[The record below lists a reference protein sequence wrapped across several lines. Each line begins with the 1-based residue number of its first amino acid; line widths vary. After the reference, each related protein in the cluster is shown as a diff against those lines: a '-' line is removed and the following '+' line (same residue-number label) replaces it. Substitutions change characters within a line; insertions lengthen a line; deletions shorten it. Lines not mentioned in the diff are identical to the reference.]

1 MKKLRKAFTITEL
14 VIVIA
19 VIAIL
24 AAVLIPTF
32 TAVIEKANMS
42 SDQSAVRNMNLA
54 LAAAEV
60 DGEVESRSDA
70 LAILEDAGMDA
81 QNYRALA
88 KDYAFVWVKSINRVL
103 YVKTDDYSVAYPE
116 EYKDMKYDG
125 TEAWG
130 TLEGAIRGDDAW
142 MDQEIGSDQL
152 TQAAVTYGVM
162 KEENEVKAIKVDTAA
177 RLVSA
182 AEFLDRDENK
192 NKAIDLYLGAN
203 IDLEGAEWN
212 SIDNLRGNFNG
223 NDYTISNLQMSD
235 NTAVSEQ
242 ISGGS
247 GNNYTYFGFVSVFS
261 GTRFENVTIEVDID
275 KPGIAGGFD
284 QSAPSANEKLYGNH
298 TVAGAIG
305 GIFKLGSQGNASVV
319 VEDVTVTGSVVGH
332 SRAAG
337 VVGFIGGISSHPMTG
352 SVTLRNCVNK
362 ATVISENYSKSAYS
376 TAGGI
381 VSIVIQT
388 ANSFRL
394 EMDGCKNKGSVTG
407 LLSGGMIS
415 YVSTNGSLY
424 LHGCSNTGT
433 ITAQCF
439 DGMTKVNLEK
449 TDSDAI
455 PTAAGMIAYLQGN
468 NTFTSTADFGGKTVK
483 GILIE
488 GCSCEAT
495 LKTDIPDG
503 YVAVT
508 NEYSRIWFYL
518 SSDEYK
524 GSVNRTE
531 GTFTVTPTA

>member
-1 MKKLRKAFTITEL
+1 MKKLRKTFTITEL

-19 VIAIL
+19 VITIL

-125 TEAWG
+125 TEAWV
-130 TLEGAIRGDDAW
+130 TLEGAIRGDDTW

-152 TQAAVTYGVM
+152 TQADVTYGVM
-162 KEENEVKAIKVDTAA
+162 KKENEVKAVKVDTAA

-182 AEFLDRDENK
+182 AEFLDSDENK

-223 NDYTISNLQMSD
+223 NNYTISNLQMSD

-242 ISGGS
+242 INGGS
-247 GNNYTYFGFVSVFS
+247 GNKYTYFGFVSVFS
-261 GTRFENVTIEVDID
+261 GTSFENVTIEVDID

-284 QSAPSANEKLYGNH
+284 PSAADENERPYGNH

-337 VVGFIGGISSHPMTG
+337 VVGFIGGISGDAMTG
-352 SVTLRNCVNK
+352 SVTLRNCVNE
-362 ATVISENYSKSAYS
+362 ATVISENHSKSAYS

-394 EMDGCKNKGSVTG
+394 EMDGCRNEGSVTG

-415 YVSTNGSLY
+415 YLSTDGSLY

-433 ITAQCF
+433 ITAQIF
-439 DGMTKVNLEK
+439 SEMKAVDLREIYS
-449 TDSDAI
+449 DSI
-455 PTAAGMIAYLQGN
+455 PTAAGMVAYLQGHN
-468 NTFTSTADFGGKTVK
+468 VFVSTGTFGNKEVK
-483 GILIE
+483 GILME
-488 GCSCEAT
+488 NCTSTGE
-495 LKTDIPDG
+495 LKTDLPTG
-503 YVAVT
+503 YSAVT
-508 NEYSRIWFYL
+508 DAYSRLWFYMK
-518 SSDEYK
+518 SDEYK
-524 GSVNRTE
+524 GSVNRTG
-531 GTFTVTPTA
+531 GTFTVKTTA

>member
-142 MDQEIGSDQL
+142 MDQKIGSDQL
-152 TQAAVTYGVM
+152 TQVDVTYGVM

-182 AEFLDRDENK
+182 AEFLDSDENK
-192 NKAIDLYLGAN
+192 DKAIDLYLGAN

-284 QSAPSANEKLYGNH
+284 QSAPLANKKLYGNH

-337 VVGFIGGISSHPMTG
+337 VVGFIGGISGDAMTG

-394 EMDGCKNKGSVTG
+394 EMDRCKNEGSVTG

-415 YVSTNGSLY
+415 YLSTNGSLY

-433 ITAQCF
+433 ITAQIF
-439 DGMTKVNLEK
+439 SGMNVVEQGNIYS
-449 TDSDAI
+449 DSI
-455 PTAAGMIAYLQGN
+455 PTAAGMVAYLQGN
-468 NTFTSTADFGGKTVK
+468 NVFISTGTFGDKVVNGILMENCTSTG
-483 GILIE
+483 E
-488 GCSCEAT
+488 
-495 LKTDIPDG
+495 LKKDLPAG
-503 YVAVT
+503 YTAVT
-508 NEYSRIWFYL
+508 DEYCRIWFYL
-518 SSDEYK
+518 NSDEYK

-531 GTFTVTPTA
+531 GTFNVTTTA

>member
-125 TEAWG
+125 TEAWV

-142 MDQEIGSDQL
+142 MDQEIGSAQL
-152 TQAAVTYGVM
+152 TQVDVTYGVM
-162 KEENEVKAIKVDTAA
+162 KEGNEVKAVKVDTAA

-242 ISGGS
+242 INGGS
-247 GNNYTYFGFVSVFS
+247 GNKYTYFGFVSVFS
-261 GTRFENVTIEVDID
+261 GTKFENVTIEVDID

-284 QSAPSANEKLYGNH
+284 PSAAPANERPYGNH

-305 GIFKLGSQGNASVV
+305 GIFKLGSQGDASVV
-319 VEDVTVTGSVVGH
+319 VEDVIVTGSVVGH

-337 VVGFIGGISSHPMTG
+337 VVGFIGGISGDAMTG

-362 ATVISENYSKSAYS
+362 ATVISENYSKSAYA

-394 EMDGCKNKGSVTG
+394 EMDGCKNEGSVTG

-415 YVSTNGSLY
+415 YLSTNGSLY

-433 ITAQCF
+433 ITAQIF
-439 DGMTKVNLEK
+439 SGMDVVEQGNIY
-449 TDSDAI
+449 SDTV
-455 PTAAGMIAYLQGN
+455 PTAAGMVAYLQGN
-468 NTFTSTADFGGKTVK
+468 NVFISTGTFGDKVVK
-483 GILIE
+483 GILME
-488 GCSCEAT
+488 NCTSTGE
-495 LKTDIPDG
+495 LKKDLPTG
-503 YVAVT
+503 YSAVT
-508 NEYSRIWFYL
+508 DNYSRIWFYL
-518 SSDEYK
+518 NSDKYK
-524 GSVNRTE
+524 DSVNRAE
-531 GTFTVTPTA
+531 DTFNVTTTA

>member
-130 TLEGAIRGDDAW
+130 TLEGAIRGDDTW

-152 TQAAVTYGVM
+152 TQADVTYGVM
-162 KEENEVKAIKVDTAA
+162 KKENEVKAVKVDTAA

-182 AEFLDRDENK
+182 AEFLDSDENK

-242 ISGGS
+242 INGGS
-247 GNNYTYFGFVSVFS
+247 GNKYTYFGFVSVFS

-284 QSAPSANEKLYGNH
+284 PSAADENERPYGNH

-352 SVTLRNCVNK
+352 SVTLRNCVNE

-394 EMDGCKNKGSVTG
+394 EMDGCRNEGSVTG

-415 YVSTNGSLY
+415 YLSTYGSLY

-433 ITAQCF
+433 ITAQIF
-439 DGMTKVNLEK
+439 SGMKAVDLGEIYS
-449 TDSDAI
+449 DSI
-455 PTAAGMIAYLQGN
+455 PTAAGMVAYLQGHNVFVSTGTFGN
-468 NTFTSTADFGGKTVK
+468 NVVK
-483 GILIE
+483 GILME
-488 GCSCEAT
+488 NCTSTGV
-495 LKTDIPDG
+495 LKKDLPTGYSAITD
-503 YVAVT
+503 
-508 NEYSRIWFYL
+508 NYSRIWFYL
-518 SSDEYK
+518 NSDEYK

-531 GTFTVTPTA
+531 GTFTVIPTA

>member
-130 TLEGAIRGDDAW
+130 TLEGAIRGDDTW

-152 TQAAVTYGVM
+152 TQADVTYGVM
-162 KEENEVKAIKVDTAA
+162 KKENEVKAVKVDTAA

-182 AEFLDRDENK
+182 AEFLDSDENK

-223 NDYTISNLQMSD
+223 NNYTISNLQMSD

-242 ISGGS
+242 INGGS
-247 GNNYTYFGFVSVFS
+247 GNKYTYFGFVSVFS
-261 GTRFENVTIEVDID
+261 GTSFENVTIEVDID

-284 QSAPSANEKLYGNH
+284 PSAADENERPYGNH

-337 VVGFIGGISSHPMTG
+337 VVGFIGGISGDAMTG
-352 SVTLRNCVNK
+352 SVTLRNCVNE
-362 ATVISENYSKSAYS
+362 ATVISENHSKSAYS

-394 EMDGCKNKGSVTG
+394 EMDGCRNEGSVTG

-415 YVSTNGSLY
+415 YLSTDGSLY

-433 ITAQCF
+433 ITAQIF
-439 DGMTKVNLEK
+439 SEMKAVDLREIYS
-449 TDSDAI
+449 DSI
-455 PTAAGMIAYLQGN
+455 PTAAGMVAYLQGHN
-468 NTFTSTADFGGKTVK
+468 VFVSTGTFGNKEVK
-483 GILIE
+483 GILME
-488 GCSCEAT
+488 NCTSTGE
-495 LKTDIPDG
+495 LKTDLPTG
-503 YVAVT
+503 YSAVT
-508 NEYSRIWFYL
+508 DAYSRLWFYMK
-518 SSDEYK
+518 SDEYK
-524 GSVNRTE
+524 GSVNRTG
-531 GTFTVTPTA
+531 GTFTVKTTA

>member
-32 TAVIEKANMS
+32 SAIIEKANMS

-54 LAAAEV
+54 LASAEV
-60 DGEVESRSDA
+60 DQEVETRSDA
-70 LAILEDAGMDA
+70 LAILEEAGMDA

-88 KDYAFVWVKSINRVL
+88 KDHVFVWVKSINRVL
-103 YVKTDDYSVAYPE
+103 YVRTEDYSVVYPE
-116 EYKDMKYDG
+116 EYKNMKYDG
-125 TEAWG
+125 TEAWV
-130 TLEGAIRGDDAW
+130 TLEGAIRGDDSW
-142 MDQEIGSDQL
+142 MEQSITADQVS
-152 TQAAVTYGVM
+152 QADVTFGVV
-162 KEENEVKAIKVDTAA
+162 KSGDEVKAIKVDTAA
-177 RLVSA
+177 KLVSA
-182 AEFLDRDENK
+182 AEFLDSDENK
-192 NKAIDLYLGAN
+192 NKAIDLYLGAD

-223 NDYTISNLQMSD
+223 NNFTISNLQMSD
-235 NTAVSEQ
+235 NSAVSEQ

-247 GNNYTYFGFVSVFS
+247 GNKYTYFGFVSVFS
-261 GTRFENVTIEVDID
+261 GSEFKNVTINVDIN
-275 KPGIAGGFD
+275 KPGVAGGFD
-284 QSAPSANEKLYGNH
+284 PSASPANEKPYGNH

-305 GIFKLGSQGNASVV
+305 GIFRLGSQGEGEIL
-319 VEDVTVTGSVVGH
+319 VEKVKVTGSVVGH

-337 VVGFIGGISSHPMTG
+337 VVGYIGGISADPIKG
-352 SVTLRNCVNK
+352 KVTLKNCVNE
-362 ATVISENYSKSAYS
+362 ATVISENYSKSAFS
-376 TAGGI
+376 TAGGL

-388 ANSFRL
+388 AKDFRL
-394 EMDGCKNKGSVTG
+394 EIDSCTNKGSVTG

-415 YVSTNGSLY
+415 YLSTNGALY

-433 ITAQCF
+433 LTAQCF

-524 GSVNRTE
+524 DLITRTE
-531 GTFTVTPTA
+531 GTFSVTAAA

>member
-130 TLEGAIRGDDAW
+130 TLEGAIRGDDTW
-142 MDQEIGSDQL
+142 MDQKIESDQL
-152 TQAAVTYGVM
+152 TQPDVTYGVM

-223 NDYTISNLQMSD
+223 NNYTISNLQMSD

-242 ISGGS
+242 INGGS
-247 GNNYTYFGFVSVFS
+247 GNKYTYFGFVSVFS
-261 GTRFENVTIEVDID
+261 GTSFENVTIEVDID

-284 QSAPSANEKLYGNH
+284 PSAADENERPYGNH

-352 SVTLRNCVNK
+352 SVTLRNCVNE

-394 EMDGCKNKGSVTG
+394 EMDGCRNKGSVTG

-415 YVSTNGSLY
+415 YLSTNGSLY

-433 ITAQCF
+433 ITAQIF
-439 DGMTKVNLEK
+439 SEMKAVDLGEIYS
-449 TDSDAI
+449 DSI
-455 PTAAGMIAYLQGN
+455 PTAAGMVAYLQDKNVFISTG
-468 NTFTSTADFGGKTVK
+468 TFGDKVVNGILMENCTSTG
-483 GILIE
+483 E
-488 GCSCEAT
+488 
-495 LKTDIPDG
+495 LKTDLPTG
-503 YVAVT
+503 YSAVT
-508 NEYSRIWFYL
+508 DAYSRLWFYMK
-518 SSDEYK
+518 SDEYK
-524 GSVNRTE
+524 GSVNRTG
-531 GTFTVTPTA
+531 GTFTVKTTA

>member
-142 MDQEIGSDQL
+142 MDQKIESDQL
-152 TQAAVTYGVM
+152 TQPDVTYGVM

-182 AEFLDRDENK
+182 AEFLDSDENK

-242 ISGGS
+242 INGGS
-247 GNNYTYFGFVSVFS
+247 GNKYTYFGFVSVFS

-275 KPGIAGGFD
+275 KPGVAGGFD
-284 QSAPSANEKLYGNH
+284 PSAAPANERPYGNH

-394 EMDGCKNKGSVTG
+394 EMDGCTNEGSVTG

-415 YVSTNGSLY
+415 YLSTNGSLY

-433 ITAQCF
+433 ITAQIF
-439 DGMTKVNLEK
+439 SEMDVVDLGNIYS
-449 TDSDAI
+449 DSI
-455 PTAAGMIAYLQGN
+455 PTAAGMVAYLQGHN
-468 NTFTSTADFGGKTVK
+468 VFISTGTFGDKVVNGILMENCTSTG
-483 GILIE
+483 E
-488 GCSCEAT
+488 
-495 LKTDIPDG
+495 LKTDLPTG
-503 YVAVT
+503 YSAIT
-508 NEYSRIWFYL
+508 DNYSRIWFYL
-518 SSDEYK
+518 NRDEYK
-524 GSVNRTE
+524 GSVNRAG
-531 GTFTVTPTA
+531 GTFTVTTTA

>member
-32 TAVIEKANMS
+32 SAVIEKANMS

-125 TEAWG
+125 TEAWV
-130 TLEGAIRGDDAW
+130 TLEGAIRGDDTW

-152 TQAAVTYGVM
+152 TQVDVTYGVM
-162 KEENEVKAIKVDTAA
+162 KKENEVKAVKVDTAA

-223 NDYTISNLQMSD
+223 NEYTISNLQMSD

-242 ISGGS
+242 INGGS
-247 GNNYTYFGFVSVFS
+247 GNKYTYFGFVSVFS

-284 QSAPSANEKLYGNH
+284 PSAAPANERPYGNH

-319 VEDVTVTGSVVGH
+319 VEDVTVTGTVVGH

-337 VVGFIGGISSHPMTG
+337 VVGFIGGISGDAMTG

-362 ATVISENYSKSAYS
+362 ATVISENYSKSAYA

-394 EMDGCKNKGSVTG
+394 EMDGCKNEGSVTG

-415 YVSTNGSLY
+415 YLSTNGSLY

-433 ITAQCF
+433 ITAQIF
-439 DGMTKVNLEK
+439 SGMDVVEQGNIY
-449 TDSDAI
+449 SDTV
-455 PTAAGMIAYLQGN
+455 PTAAGMVAYLQGN
-468 NTFTSTADFGGKTVK
+468 NVFISTGTFGNKEVK
-483 GILIE
+483 GILME
-488 GCSCEAT
+488 DCTSTGE
-495 LKTDIPDG
+495 LKTDLPTG
-503 YVAVT
+503 YTAVT
-508 NEYSRIWFYL
+508 DEYCRIWFYL
-518 SSDEYK
+518 NSNEYK